1 MDRDAIIAH
10 GGMAF
15 VKESFMERSDKA
27 TFPICVACGTI
38 PIYNPRLG
46 IKICS
51 LCDGPVKYIGDTVN
65 TLEILPPLG
74 RPKSKIV
81 EVEMPYSTK
90 LLTQEQETYL
100 NLTMRYITTSGVQ
113 RLKPLEFSGSS
124 SEVVKEL
131 PRLILPET
139 VAPAYIEAAPQAVL
153 TVEQLRTMGAQVAT
167 MSEAE
172 RAAVD
177 VVLEGSEAGEALE
190 QQAQMNAMAQLQEA
204 NMPGAANPVMM
215 PGEEPMV
222 GGLPPPAMTNIIT
235 PGEGIVQGPSVP
247 SQGPVIAIST
257 NESDFIR
264 DGLIPGGGFG
274 MSRPVRRN
282 PYRSFGGMG
291 MGPMMPSV
299 QRYSPMD
306 GGGSGMPMP
315 SGSNLNVTINKI
327 E

>member
-1 MDRDAIIAH
+1 
-10 GGMAF
+10 
-15 VKESFMERSDKA
+15 
-27 TFPICVACGTI
+27 
-38 PIYNPRLG
+38 LG
-46 IKICS
+46 IKICA

-65 TLEILPPLG
+65 NLEILPPLG

-113 RLKPLEFSGSS
+113 RLTPFEFSGTS

-131 PRLILPET
+131 PRLVLPET
-139 VAPAYIEAAPQAVL
+139 VAPAYIEETPQAVL

-172 RAAVD
+172 RAALD
-177 VVLEGSEAGEALE
+177 VVLEGSEEGEGLE
-190 QQAQMNAMAQLQEA
+190 QQAQMNAMAQLQQT
-204 NMPGAANPVMM
+204 NVPGAANPVMM

-222 GGLPPPAMTNIIT
+222 GGLPVPSMTNIIT
-235 PGEGIVQGPSVP
+235 PGASQPSFQEEGIVQGAGVP
-247 SQGPVIAIST
+247 SQAPVIAIST

-306 GGGSGMPMP
+306 GGGGGISMP
-315 SGSNLNVTINKI
+315 SGSNLNVTITKM